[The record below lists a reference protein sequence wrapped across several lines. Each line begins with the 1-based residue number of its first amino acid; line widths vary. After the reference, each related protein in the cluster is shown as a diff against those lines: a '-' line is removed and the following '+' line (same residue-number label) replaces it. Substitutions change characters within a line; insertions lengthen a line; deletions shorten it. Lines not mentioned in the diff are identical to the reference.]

1 MVRDLILI
9 HGFRIPGSEIELT
22 FARSG
27 GPGGQNVNKVASK
40 AVLRWNLEASS
51 LPLELKSS
59 LAIKLAAHITKTGD
73 IVISASEYRDAPRN
87 AEAAV
92 SRLEL
97 MLNNALHVPKK
108 RKATKAKYGSIVK
121 RLDNKRAHGN
131 LKKSRRISEDE

>member
-1 MVRDLILI
+1 MVRDLLLI
-9 HGFRIPGSEIELT
+9 HGLRIPGSEVTLT

-40 AVLRWNLEASS
+40 AVLRWSLGASS
-51 LPLELKSS
+51 LSEDVKSR
-59 LAIKLAAHITKTGD
+59 LAAKLAAQITNTGD

-97 MLNNALHVPKK
+97 MLNNALRVAKK
-108 RKATKAKYGSIVK
+108 RKATKPKYGSVVK
-121 RLDNKRAHGN
+121 RLEHKRAHGN
-131 LKKSRRISEDE
+131 LKKSRRVSGDE